1 MGSATSAAFGGQE
14 QIYITR
20 RRSKSIA
27 LIGQQS
33 FNKPEFFVRNRHGAA
48 NVFSPQ
54 PFLVAPSFDREDRPF
69 QKEHV
74 NPLVYE
80 GVAESVGPSIGSTLE
95 LGHPVQSLVLP
106 VFMIGSLSHIFIVPQ
121 KSQFLQRAT
130 LFSADK

>member
-1 MGSATSAAFGGQE
+1 MGSVASAAFGGQE

-20 RRSKSIA
+20 RRSKSVA
-27 LIGQQS
+27 LIGQES
-33 FNKPEFFVRNRHGAA
+33 FNKSEFFVRNRHGAA

-54 PFLVAPSFDREDRPF
+54 PFVVAPSFDREDRPF

-80 GVAESVGPSIGSTLE
+80 VVAESAGPSIGSSLE
-95 LGHPVQSLVLP
+95 LGHPVQSSILP
-106 VFMIGSLSHIFIVPQ
+106 VFIIGSLSHIFIVLQ

-130 LFSADK
+130 LFSADR